1 MRKFRMF
8 YGLVLIWVTRHA
20 KRVVRKTGELM
31 KVYGRKLEHL
41 GDNITPRWSR
51 ELFHKCYL
59 ADAEI
64 HQQGE
69 IYAGPIDS
77 IFQEHSGKNSVLVVR
92 IKKVIRKQIFHQI
105 DDVLENF
112 EFKLHGYGH
121 PVIIK
126 EAGCDCVW
134 TGHKNGYLAIF
145 FN

>member
-77 IFQEHSGKNSVLVVR
+77 IFQEHS
-92 IKKVIRKQIFHQI
+92 
-105 DDVLENF
+105 
-112 EFKLHGYGH
+112 
-121 PVIIK
+121 
-126 EAGCDCVW
+126 
-134 TGHKNGYLAIF
+134 
-145 FN
+145 